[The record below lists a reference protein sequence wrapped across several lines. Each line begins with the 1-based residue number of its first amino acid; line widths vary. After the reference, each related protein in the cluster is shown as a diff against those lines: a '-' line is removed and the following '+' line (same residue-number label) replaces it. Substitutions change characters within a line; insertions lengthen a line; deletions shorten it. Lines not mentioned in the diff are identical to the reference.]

1 MSMLFGEGLDRPTLP
16 PGVFHLPGH
25 LDLRSQAWIVG
36 QLRRLARGPVPPHSP
51 RIQGHRMS
59 VSTLCLGWHWS
70 PYQYTRRAIDVNGH
84 HVPPV
89 PDWLVRL
96 GHQALIAA
104 GQTETAAGYLPDVAI
119 INYYPPGATM
129 GMHQDKD
136 EANTT
141 APIVSVSLGDT
152 CTFRLGNTT
161 TKTKPYQDILLRS
174 GDVLIFGGPARLA
187 YHGVPK
193 VFPHTAPPGCGV
205 DQGRFNITLRV
216 TGFDPTSTS

>member
-1 MSMLFGEGLDRPTLP
+1 MPASDRLRFHQVPQSQILAGGLL
-16 PGVFHLPGH
+16 H
-25 LDLRSQAWIVG
+25 
-36 QLRRLARGPVPPHSP
+36 
-51 RIQGHRMS
+51 
-59 VSTLCLGWHWS
+59 
-70 PYQYTRRAIDVNGH
+70 TRR
-84 HVPPV
+84 PYRP
-89 PDWLVRL
+89 RL

-119 INYYPPGATM
+119 INYYPLGATM